1 MSLLKSLEKKTKRI
15 LSGTLRF
22 FFEQPA
28 REPNLPINKILFI
41 RYGGLGDMILS
52 IPVFK
57 QVKVENPQA
66 KIDVLCDRKNVKP
79 IEGFELITQI
89 FFYEKSFLKTISLIR
104 DLQKRNYDYIINLVV
119 YPTFTFS
126 LISRLAGKNS
136 IRIAADQE
144 EFSFYYN
151 RMIELP
157 PKREIHM
164 LDRLFLLSGDLIQNK
179 KIKSETPWIEYN
191 STIKSESEKIYENL
205 CSELSVSANESKN
218 VAINLSAG
226 LKRREWSVE
235 KYKKFLDEVIPK
247 YSNEING
254 WAVFTDPNNLVE
266 SENLVSSLNQ
276 ESVIQIPVINDF
288 RILIELISKF
298 YLIVTPDTSILH
310 AASAMGTPTL
320 ALIIGE
326 NAKTWSPIGNINEVA
341 VSKDPLS
348 LIELPIEEVVRGFD
362 SLMKK
367 LQTK

>member
-1 MSLLKSLEKKTKRI
+1 MSLLKSLEKKAKRI

-28 REPNLPINKILFI
+28 RKPDLPINKILFI
-41 RYGGLGDMILS
+41 RYGGIGDMILS
-52 IPVFK
+52 IPVFRRI
-57 QVKVENPQA
+57 KVEHPHSE
-66 KIDVLCDRKNVKP
+66 IDVLCDRKNIKP
-79 IEGFELITQI
+79 IEGIELINNI
-89 FFYEKSFLKTISLIR
+89 FFYEKSILKTISLIR
-104 DLQKRNYDYIINLVV
+104 NLLKRNYDYIINLVV

-136 IRIAADQE
+136 VRIAADQE
-144 EFSFYYN
+144 EFDFYYN
-151 RMIELP
+151 RILNLP

-164 LDRLFLLSGDLIQNK
+164 LERLFLLSDDLIQDK

-191 STIKSESEKIYENL
+191 SVIKSESEKIYENL
-205 CSELSVSANESKN
+205 CSKLSVNANESKI

-226 LKRREWSVE
+226 LNRREWSVQN
-235 KYKKFLDEVIPK
+235 YKKFLEEVIIK

-254 WAVFTDPNNLVE
+254 WAVFTDPKKPEECEKLIN
-266 SENLVSSLNQ
+266 SLNQ
-276 ESVIQIPVINDF
+276 KSVVQIPVINDF
-288 RILIELISKF
+288 RVLIELIRKV
-298 YLIVTPDTSILH
+298 YLLVTPDTSILH

-341 VSKDPLS
+341 VSKDPLN
-348 LIELPIEEVVRGFD
+348 LKELSVEEVVNGFN

-367 LQTK
+367 L